1 MLKNRKYLAE
11 SFAAFKDSKKKKED
25 PFAKDE
31 ETDEVDQTE
40 DTDDKDI
47 TESDEDKDDATE
59 EEIEEAEEDD
69 ELEAE
74 MAESDDE
81 DEEEDE
87 EEDEDSEDGE
97 LEDID
102 GDGDVDEDDVE
113 IAEDE
118 SDEDAE
124 EESENDTPAQQGF
137 GASANTDMSSM
148 MSGGMN
154 GMTSFKRPEWA
165 ITRVMTDNGERIAM
179 EYQTETECEVI
190 VGNLTYTEADARS
203 TEIANQLNLSAFNS
217 ETDKY
222 LGRVSS
228 KVVRKQEE
236 EKKTSYKY

>member
-25 PFAKDE
+25 PFARDE

-40 DTDDKDI
+40 DTEDKEVA
-47 TESDEDKDDATE
+47 ESDEDMDDATE
-59 EEIEEAEEDD
+59 EEIEETEEDD

-74 MAESDDE
+74 MAESDE
-81 DEEEDE
+81 DDG
-87 EEDEDSEDGE
+87 DEDGE
-97 LEDID
+97 LEDVEED
-102 GDGDVDEDDVE
+102 DYADEDDVE
-113 IAEDE
+113 IGEDE

-124 EESENDTPAQQGF
+124 EEGEYPTKQGF
-137 GASANTDMSSM
+137 SASANTDMSSM

-190 VGNLTYTEADARS
+190 VGNLTYTEADTRS

-228 KVVRKQEE
+228 KVVRKQEG